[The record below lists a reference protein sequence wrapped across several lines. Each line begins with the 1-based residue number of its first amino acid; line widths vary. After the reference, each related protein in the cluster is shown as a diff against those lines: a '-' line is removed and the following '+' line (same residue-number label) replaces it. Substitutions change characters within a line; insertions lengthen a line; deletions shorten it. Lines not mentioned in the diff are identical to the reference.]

1 MFFQKKKKKKTVETL
16 EKRLDRKKWV
26 EYWRKQATC
35 FERLKNQLLQVK
47 LLLFVKVNSPDRR
60 YIERGYWWRYFR
72 FREGN
77 LLVATFSHNN
87 PSSATWSV
95 YVKRVNQRTND
106 VTAISTKIKEQLR
119 DPCPQRDRESENEEQ
134 AVIAAVN
141 PTTER
146 PLPYICSFRVF

>member
-1 MFFQKKKKKKTVETL
+1 M
-16 EKRLDRKKWV
+16 
-26 EYWRKQATC
+26 
-35 FERLKNQLLQVK
+35 K

-60 YIERGYWWRYFR
+60 YTEKGYRRYFR

-77 LLVATFSHNN
+77 FLVATFSHNN

-95 YVKRVNQRTND
+95 YVKCVNQRTND

-141 PTTER
+141 LTTER
-146 PLPYICSFRVF
+146 PLPYIRSFVACLSKNLLSSEIPVANSLFFDHDRSLL